1 MDVSETC
8 SLIEFKEY
16 HKNTHH
22 EGGTEG
28 NDHDEHEDDTEP

>member
-8 SLIEFKEY
+8 SLIEFKEF

-28 NDHDEHEDDTEP
+28 NDHDEHEDDSEH